1 MQDLLKSL
9 YRIYCGRKGQYD
21 LPQEAEDA
29 FQSLVKSLSSK
40 ADKHLLLIVE
50 DAHNMVAEQVAE
62 QSFICG
68 FRLAAALS
76 MEILTPTTT
85 VILVH

>member
-9 YRIYCGRKGQYD
+9 YRTYCERKGQYD

-29 FQSLVKSLSSK
+29 FQSLVKRLSK
-40 ADKHLLLIVE
+40 EGKHLLLIVE
-50 DAHNMVAEQVAE
+50 DAHNLVSEQVAE

-68 FRLAAALS
+68 FRLAALLA
-76 MEILTPTTT
+76 MELMMDTEE
-85 VILVH
+85 

>member
-9 YRIYCGRKGQYD
+9 YRVYCERKGQYD
-21 LPQEAEDA
+21 LPTEAEDA
-29 FQSLVKSLSSK
+29 FQNLIKSLSK
-40 ADKHLLLIVE
+40 EDKHLLLIVE

-68 FRLAAALS
+68 FRLAATLA
-76 MEILTPTTT
+76 MELMMNTEE
-85 VILVH
+85 

>member
-9 YRIYCGRKGQYD
+9 YRVYCERKGQYD
-21 LPQEAEDA
+21 ISSEAEDA
-29 FQSLVKSLSSK
+29 FQSLVKSLSK
-40 ADKHLLLIVE
+40 EDKHLLLIVE

-68 FRLAAALS
+68 FRLATMLAVEL
-76 MEILTPTTT
+76 MMDTEE
-85 VILVH
+85 

>member
-9 YRIYCGRKGQYD
+9 YRVYCGRKGQYD

-29 FQSLVKSLSSK
+29 FQSLIKRLSK
-40 ADKHLLLIVE
+40 EDKHLLLIVE
-50 DAHNMVAEQVAE
+50 DAHNMVAEQAAE

-68 FRLAAALS
+68 FQLAALLA
-76 MEILTPTTT
+76 MELMINTEE
-85 VILVH
+85 

>member
-9 YRIYCGRKGQYD
+9 YRVYCERKGQYD

-29 FQSLVKSLSSK
+29 FQSLVKSLSK
-40 ADKHLLLIVE
+40 EDKHLPLIVE

-68 FRLAAALS
+68 FRLAATLA
-76 MEILTPTTT
+76 MELMMNTEE
-85 VILVH
+85 

>member
-9 YRIYCGRKGQYD
+9 YRVYCERKGQYD

-29 FQSLVKSLSSK
+29 FQSLVKSLSK
-40 ADKHLLLIVE
+40 EDKHLLLIVE

-62 QSFICG
+62 RSFICG
-68 FRLAAALS
+68 FRLATMLAAEL
-76 MEILTPTTT
+76 LTDTSE
-85 VILVH
+85 

>member
-9 YRIYCGRKGQYD
+9 YRVYCERKGQYD

-29 FQSLVKSLSSK
+29 FQSLVKSLSK
-40 ADKHLLLIVE
+40 EDKYLLLIVE

-62 QSFICG
+62 RSFICG
-68 FRLAAALS
+68 FRLATMLAAELITDTS
-76 MEILTPTTT
+76 E
-85 VILVH
+85 

>member
-9 YRIYCGRKGQYD
+9 YRVYCERKGQYD
-21 LPQEAEDA
+21 ISSEAEDA
-29 FQSLVKSLSSK
+29 FQSLVQSLSK
-40 ADKHLLLIVE
+40 EDKHLLLIVE

-68 FRLAAALS
+68 FRMAALLATEL
-76 MEILTPTTT
+76 MMDTEE
-85 VILVH
+85 